1 MHLTRRPRPI
11 PACRPAGF
19 CRTST
24 GAAAAAAD
32 PGPSC
37 RYRRCTTRTTTTR
50 ARKAGRR
57 RRRRRRPRPA
67 ETTIWTPRCRRPHQ
81 QAPPANANAN
91 DNDNDDAD
99 SESDGEEEFSAAL
112 PFGPHDAAYQ
122 LNSVKRKRSK
132 SWRIKSIKRIIAHL
146 WAKCGCMCAVMVI
159 SPKYYVHML
168 SSHGSFDQAVA
179 YGIKLGRWLA
189 EVKRMR
195 RVPINLAE
203 TLRSVQAASAAKTD
217 FLETFCDSVSGLL
230 EVDVLDQLRDG
241 RAQLDA
247 TTAEAD
253 DARLKA
259 GLVTLLQEHLRTMGE
274 QPDGA
279 ASGDDDAARDEAPM
293 VD

>member
-1 MHLTRRPRPI
+1 MPL
-11 PACRPAGF
+11 PALHDEDNDDASEEG
-19 CRTST
+19 
-24 GAAAAAAD
+24 GAAAAAAAAAA
-32 PGPSC
+32 PG
-37 RYRRCTTRTTTTR
+37 
-50 ARKAGRR
+50 GDDDMD
-57 RRRRRRPRPA
+57 A
-67 ETTIWTPRCRRPHQ
+67 EVPPPPQ
-81 QAPPANANAN
+81 QAPPANANA
-91 DNDNDDAD
+91 NDNDDAD